1 MTVLNLKGVSMA
13 NRLLTTVIS
22 IGVAA
27 TALHAAPAFATE
39 AKLKGAG
46 SSYANKFIVKCA
58 KEDSNTSVSYNP
70 AGSGAGRTA
79 FGAAT
84 VDFGASDA
92 ASSISSWSGIR
103 STYGTG
109 TAYAKWSYIPV
120 VGGPI
125 AMLYNI
131 PGISSG
137 QVKLDSDTIAG
148 IMSGK
153 IKKWDDAKI
162 VALQDSAVA
171 SKLPNKSIRVVYR
184 SASSGTSENLTDY
197 LRQNSPKI
205 WTKSK
210 NGTIAS
216 GNPAGRMP
224 GGSIGA
230 ANAQALVSSVKST
243 KYAIGYA
250 DFADAKSSSVSV
262 AKIKNPNGDW
272 VAPSS
277 TASEK
282 FLETFYGSSGLNK
295 TTGAVTLNF
304 KKKIQGAYNMSL
316 IAYAIVD
323 KGATTTKSGQV
334 EDFVLYMLNTCGP
347 NYAEGLGYTAISGQL
362 KSKAVTMA
370 QAIKQ

>member
-1 MTVLNLKGVSMA
+1 MA

-27 TALHAAPAFATE
+27 SALHAAPAFATE

-79 FGAAT
+79 FSNGT

-92 ASSISSWSGIR
+92 ASTISAWSGTR
-103 STYGTG
+103 SSYSSTNT
-109 TAYAKWSYIPV
+109 KWRYIPV

-137 QVKLDSDTIAG
+137 QIKLDSDTIAK

-153 IKKWDDAKI
+153 ITKWNHPDI
-162 VALQDSAVA
+162 VALQDTAVKT
-171 SKLPNKSIRVVYR
+171 KLPSKSIRVVYR

-197 LRQNSPKI
+197 LRQNSKSI
-205 WTKSK
+205 WTKAK

-243 KYAIGYA
+243 KYSIGYA
-250 DFADAKSSSVSV
+250 DFADAKSSSVSF

-277 TASEK
+277 SASEK
-282 FLETFYGSSGLNK
+282 FLESFYGSSGLNSSS
-295 TTGAVTLNF
+295 GAVTLNF
-304 KKKIQGAYNMSL
+304 KKKISGAYNMSL

-323 KGATTTKSGQV
+323 KGATSTKAGQV

-347 NYAEGLGYTAISGQL
+347 NYAEGLGYTAITGQL

>member
-1 MTVLNLKGVSMA
+1 MA

-22 IGVAA
+22 IGVAV
-27 TALHAAPAFATE
+27 TAIHAAPAYAAE

-58 KEDSNTSVSYNP
+58 TQDANTSVSYNP

-79 FGAAT
+79 FSNGT

-92 ASSISSWSGIR
+92 ASSISTWSGAR
-103 STYGTG
+103 STYNSS
-109 TAYAKWSYIPV
+109 YAKWRYIPV

-125 AMLYNI
+125 AMLYNV

-137 QVKLDSDTIAG
+137 QLKLDSDTIAN

-153 IKKWDDAKI
+153 ITKWNDAKI
-162 VALQDSAVA
+162 VALQDSSVK
-171 SKLPNKSIRVVYR
+171 SKLPNKAIRVVYR
-184 SASSGTSENLTDY
+184 SSSSGTSDNFTDY
-197 LRQNSPKI
+197 LRQTSPKI
-205 WTKSK
+205 WTKPK

-230 ANAQALVSSVKST
+230 ANAQALGSSVKKTS
-243 KYAIGYA
+243 YSIGYA
-250 DFADAKSSSVSV
+250 DFADAKSSSVAF
-262 AKIKNPNGDW
+262 AKVKNPYGDW

-277 TASEK
+277 SASSK
-282 FLETFYGSSGLNK
+282 FLETFNTSSGINS
-295 TTGAVTLNF
+295 TSGAMTLKF
-304 KKKIQGAYNMSL
+304 TKKISGAYNMSL

-323 KGATTTKSGQV
+323 KDATTAKSGAV

-347 NYAEGLGYTAISGQL
+347 NQAEGLGYTAISGAL
-362 KSKAVTMA
+362 KTKAVTMA
-370 QAIKQ
+370 NAISTYGEN

>member
-1 MTVLNLKGVSMA
+1 MA

-27 TALHAAPAFATE
+27 TALHAAPAFAAE
-39 AKLKGAG
+39 NKLKGAG

-58 KEDSNTSVSYNP
+58 KEDSNTSVAYNS

-79 FGAAT
+79 FANGT

-92 ASSISSWSGIR
+92 ASTISAWSGTR
-103 STYGTG
+103 SSYSSTNT
-109 TAYAKWSYIPV
+109 KWRYIPV

-125 AMLYNI
+125 AMLYNV

-137 QVKLDSDTIAG
+137 QIKLDSDTIAN
-148 IMSGK
+148 IMAGK
-153 IKKWDDAKI
+153 ITKWNDAKI
-162 VALQDSAVA
+162 VALQDAAVKT
-171 SKLPNKSIRVVYR
+171 KLPNKSIRVVYR
-184 SASSGTSENLTDY
+184 SSSSGTSENLTDY
-197 LRQNSPKI
+197 LRQTAPKI

-262 AKIKNPNGDW
+262 AKVKNANGDW

-277 TASEK
+277 AASEK
-282 FLETFYGSSGLNK
+282 FLETFYGSSGLNG
-295 TTGAVTLNF
+295 TSGAMTLKF
-304 KKKIQGAYNMSL
+304 TKKISGAYNMSL

-323 KGATTTKSGQV
+323 KGATTAKSGQV

-362 KSKAVTMA
+362 KSKAVDMA
-370 QAIKQ
+370 EAISTQ

>member
-1 MTVLNLKGVSMA
+1 MA

-22 IGVAA
+22 IGVAV
-27 TALHAAPAFATE
+27 TAIHAAPAYAAE
-39 AKLKGAG
+39 AKLKGMG

-58 KEDSNTSVSYNP
+58 TQDPNTSVSYNP

-92 ASSISSWSGIR
+92 ASSISSWSGTR

-109 TAYAKWSYIPV
+109 TAYAKWRYIPV

-125 AMLYNI
+125 AMLYNV

-137 QVKLDSDTIAG
+137 QLKLDSNTIAN
-148 IMSGK
+148 ILAGK
-153 IKKWDDAKI
+153 ITKWNDSRIAD
-162 VALQDSAVA
+162 LQDSSVK

-205 WTKSK
+205 WTKAK

-230 ANAQALVSSVKST
+230 ANAQALVSSVKKTS
-243 KYAIGYA
+243 YSIGYA
-250 DFADAKSSSVSV
+250 DFADAKSSSVAF
-262 AKIKNPNGDW
+262 AKVKNPNGDW
-272 VAPSS
+272 VSPSS
-277 TASEK
+277 SASEK
-282 FLETFYGSSGLNK
+282 FLETFNTSSGINS
-295 TTGAVTLNF
+295 TTGAVTLKF
-304 KKKIQGAYNMSL
+304 TKKISGAYNMSL

-323 KGATTTKSGQV
+323 KGATTAKSGAV

-347 NYAEGLGYTAISGQL
+347 GEAEGLGYTAISGAL
-362 KSKAVTMA
+362 KTKAVTMA
-370 QAIKQ
+370 NAISTYGEN